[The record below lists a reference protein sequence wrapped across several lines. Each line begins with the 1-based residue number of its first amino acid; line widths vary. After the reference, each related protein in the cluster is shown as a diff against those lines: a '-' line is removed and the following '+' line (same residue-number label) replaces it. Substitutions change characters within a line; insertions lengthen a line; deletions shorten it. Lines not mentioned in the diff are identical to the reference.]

1 MEKPYLL
8 HMITPEKNISPF
20 DANMAF
26 DAGWDS
32 IIPYTNVTMEEIQAL
47 VQDTIFSRSPS
58 TVSKRTAIF
67 IGGRDTHI
75 AMDMLEE
82 TKKHMVPTFEV
93 PVFADPSGAF
103 TTAAGMVAKTEKAL
117 KDKFNLDFENLKIAI
132 LGGTGPVGVA
142 SAVISSK
149 AGNDVILIGRNQ
161 EKTEKVVEMCN
172 VKYGSNSV
180 VVGLDENKSTILSD
194 VDVVFNTGAAGIQ
207 LMDDSLVK
215 ASSHIKIC
223 ADVNAVPPSG
233 IAGADVNDDVVKME
247 NASNDCYGIGALAI
261 GNIKYK
267 SQHDCLKLM
276 YTSDKP
282 VFLHFEH
289 AFEFAQKDV

>member
-82 TKKHMVPTFEV
+82 TKKHMVPPFEV

-149 AGNDVILIGRNQ
+149 AGNDVILIGRNL

-215 ASSHIKIC
+215 TSSQIKIC

-233 IAGADVNDDVVKME
+233 IAGVEANDDVVKME

>member
-82 TKKHMVPTFEV
+82 TKKHMVPPFEV

-149 AGNDVILIGRNQ
+149 AGNDVILIGRNL

-207 LMDDSLVK
+207 LMDDNLVK
-215 ASSHIKIC
+215 ASSKIKIC

-233 IAGADVNDDVVKME
+233 IAGVEANDDVVKME

>member
-82 TKKHMVPTFEV
+82 TKKHMVPPFEV

-149 AGNDVILIGRNQ
+149 AGNDVILIGRNL

-180 VVGLDENKSTILSD
+180 VVGLDENKGTILSD

-207 LMDDSLVK
+207 LMDDKLVK
-215 ASSHIKIC
+215 ASSKIKIC

-233 IAGADVNDDVVKME
+233 IAGVEANDDVVKME

>member
-82 TKKHMVPTFEV
+82 TKKHMVPPFEV

-117 KDKFNLDFENLKIAI
+117 KDKFNLDFENLKVAI

-180 VVGLDENKSTILSD
+180 VVGLDENKGTILSD

-207 LMDDSLVK
+207 LMDDKLVK
-215 ASSHIKIC
+215 ASSKIKIC

-233 IAGADVNDDVVKME
+233 IAGVEANDDVVKME

>member
-58 TVSKRTAIF
+58 TVSKRTALF

-82 TKKHMVPTFEV
+82 TKKHMVPPFEV

-117 KDKFNLDFENLKIAI
+117 KDKFDLDFENLKVAI

-161 EKTEKVVEMCN
+161 EKTEKVVETCN

-215 ASSHIKIC
+215 ASSQIKIC

-233 IAGADVNDDVVKME
+233 IAGVDANDDVVKME

>member
-58 TVSKRTAIF
+58 TVSKRTALF

-82 TKKHMVPTFEV
+82 TKKHMVPPFEV

-207 LMDDSLVK
+207 LMDDKLVK
-215 ASSHIKIC
+215 ASSKIKIC

-233 IAGADVNDDVVKME
+233 IAGVDANDDVVKME

>member
-1 MEKPYLL
+1 
-8 HMITPEKNISPF
+8 MITPEKNISPF

-82 TKKHMVPTFEV
+82 TKKHMVPPFEV

-215 ASSHIKIC
+215 ASSQIKIC

-233 IAGADVNDDVVKME
+233 IAGVDANDDVVKME

>member
-47 VQDTIFSRSPS
+47 VQDTIFSRSSS

-82 TKKHMVPTFEV
+82 TKKHMVPPFEV

-215 ASSHIKIC
+215 ASSQIKIC

-233 IAGADVNDDVVKME
+233 IAGVDANDDVVKME

>member
-58 TVSKRTAIF
+58 TVSKRTALF

-82 TKKHMVPTFEV
+82 TKKHMVPPFEV

-149 AGNDVILIGRNQ
+149 AGNDVILIGRNP

-180 VVGLDENKSTILSD
+180 VVGLDENKSIILSD

-215 ASSHIKIC
+215 ASSQIKIC

-233 IAGADVNDDVVKME
+233 IAGVEANDDVVKME

>member
-82 TKKHMVPTFEV
+82 TKKHMVPPFEV

-180 VVGLDENKSTILSD
+180 VVGLDENKNTILSD

-215 ASSHIKIC
+215 ASSQIKIC

-233 IAGADVNDDVVKME
+233 IAGVEANDDVVKME

>member
-82 TKKHMVPTFEV
+82 TKKHMVPPFEV

-117 KDKFNLDFENLKIAI
+117 KDRFNLDFENLKIAI

-215 ASSHIKIC
+215 ASSQIKIC

-233 IAGADVNDDVVKME
+233 IAGVEANDDVVKME

>member
-82 TKKHMVPTFEV
+82 TKKHMVPPFEV

-149 AGNDVILIGRNQ
+149 AGNDVILIGRNL

-180 VVGLDENKSTILSD
+180 VVGLDENKDTILSD

-207 LMDDSLVK
+207 LMDDKLVK
-215 ASSHIKIC
+215 ASSKIKIC

-233 IAGADVNDDVVKME
+233 IAGVEANDDVVKME

>member
-1 MEKPYLL
+1 
-8 HMITPEKNISPF
+8 MITPEKNISPF

-67 IGGRDTHI
+67 IGGRDTHT

-82 TKKHMVPTFEV
+82 TKKHMVPPFEV

-207 LMDDSLVK
+207 LMDDKLVK
-215 ASSHIKIC
+215 ASSKIKIC

-233 IAGADVNDDVVKME
+233 IAGVEANDDVVKME

>member
-82 TKKHMVPTFEV
+82 TKKHMVPPFEV

-149 AGNDVILIGRNQ
+149 AGNDVILIGRNL

-215 ASSHIKIC
+215 ASSQIKIC

-233 IAGADVNDDVVKME
+233 IAGVEANDDVVKME
-247 NASNDCYGIGALAI
+247 NATNDCYGIGALAI

>member
-1 MEKPYLL
+1 
-8 HMITPEKNISPF
+8 MITPEKNISPF

-82 TKKHMVPTFEV
+82 TKKHMVPPFEV

-149 AGNDVILIGRNQ
+149 AGNDVILIGRNL

-180 VVGLDENKSTILSD
+180 VVGLDENKGTILSD

-207 LMDDSLVK
+207 LMDDKLVK
-215 ASSHIKIC
+215 ASSKIKIC

-233 IAGADVNDDVVKME
+233 IAGVEANDDVVKME

>member
-82 TKKHMVPTFEV
+82 TKKHMVPPFEV

-161 EKTEKVVEMCN
+161 EKTEKAVEMCN

-215 ASSHIKIC
+215 ASSQIKIC

-233 IAGADVNDDVVKME
+233 IAGVEANDDVVKME

>member
-82 TKKHMVPTFEV
+82 TKKHMVPPFEV

-149 AGNDVILIGRNQ
+149 AGNDVILIGRNL

-215 ASSHIKIC
+215 ASSKIKIC

-233 IAGADVNDDVVKME
+233 IAGVEANDDVVKME

>member
-82 TKKHMVPTFEV
+82 TKKHMVPPFEV

-215 ASSHIKIC
+215 ASSQIKIC

-233 IAGADVNDDVVKME
+233 IAGVEANDDVVKME
-247 NASNDCYGIGALAI
+247 NATNDCYGIGALAI

>member
-82 TKKHMVPTFEV
+82 TKKHMVPPFEV

-149 AGNDVILIGRNQ
+149 AGNDVILIA
-161 EKTEKVVEMCN
+161 
-172 VKYGSNSV
+172 YSV
-180 VVGLDENKSTILSD
+180 SILSSCILSLRANAH
-194 VDVVFNTGAAGIQ
+194 VVLGLI
-207 LMDDSLVK
+207 
-215 ASSHIKIC
+215 
-223 ADVNAVPPSG
+223 
-233 IAGADVNDDVVKME
+233 
-247 NASNDCYGIGALAI
+247 
-261 GNIKYK
+261 
-267 SQHDCLKLM
+267 
-276 YTSDKP
+276 
-282 VFLHFEH
+282 VFLMAR
-289 AFEFAQKDV
+289 AFYATWSCSHKVSATSICRSTFAIW

>member
-82 TKKHMVPTFEV
+82 TKKHMVPPFEV

-149 AGNDVILIGRNQ
+149 AGNDVILIGRNL

-207 LMDDSLVK
+207 LMDDKLVK
-215 ASSHIKIC
+215 ASSKIKIC

-233 IAGADVNDDVVKME
+233 IAGVEANDDVVKME

>member
-82 TKKHMVPTFEV
+82 TKKHMVPPFEV

-180 VVGLDENKSTILSD
+180 VVGLDENKSTILSN

-215 ASSHIKIC
+215 ASSQIKIC

-233 IAGADVNDDVVKME
+233 IAGVEANDDVVKME

>member
-67 IGGRDTHI
+67 IGGRDTHT

-82 TKKHMVPTFEV
+82 TKKHMVPPFEV

-215 ASSHIKIC
+215 ASSQIKIC

-233 IAGADVNDDVVKME
+233 IAGVESNDDVVKME

>member
-1 MEKPYLL
+1 
-8 HMITPEKNISPF
+8 
-20 DANMAF
+20 
-26 DAGWDS
+26 
-32 IIPYTNVTMEEIQAL
+32 
-47 VQDTIFSRSPS
+47 
-58 TVSKRTAIF
+58 
-67 IGGRDTHI
+67 
-75 AMDMLEE
+75 MDMLEE
-82 TKKHMVPTFEV
+82 TKKHMVPPFEV

-207 LMDDSLVK
+207 LMDDKLVK
-215 ASSHIKIC
+215 ASSQIKIC

-233 IAGADVNDDVVKME
+233 IAGVEANDDVVKME

>member
-67 IGGRDTHI
+67 IGGRDTHT

-82 TKKHMVPTFEV
+82 TKKHMVPPFEV

-149 AGNDVILIGRNQ
+149 AGNDVILIGRNL

-215 ASSHIKIC
+215 ASSQIKIC

-233 IAGADVNDDVVKME
+233 IAGVEANDDVVKME

>member
-82 TKKHMVPTFEV
+82 TKKHMGPPFEV

-161 EKTEKVVEMCN
+161 EKTEKAVEMCN

-215 ASSHIKIC
+215 ASSQIKIC

-233 IAGADVNDDVVKME
+233 IAGVEANDDVVKME
-247 NASNDCYGIGALAI
+247 NASYDCYGIGALAI

>member
-82 TKKHMVPTFEV
+82 TKKHMVPPFEV
-93 PVFADPSGAF
+93 PVFADPSGAP
-103 TTAAGMVAKTEKAL
+103 
-117 KDKFNLDFENLKIAI
+117 
-132 LGGTGPVGVA
+132 LG
-142 SAVISSK
+142 SA
-149 AGNDVILIGRNQ
+149 
-161 EKTEKVVEMCN
+161 
-172 VKYGSNSV
+172 
-180 VVGLDENKSTILSD
+180 
-194 VDVVFNTGAAGIQ
+194 NTGTSKG
-207 LMDDSLVK
+207 
-215 ASSHIKIC
+215 
-223 ADVNAVPPSG
+223 
-233 IAGADVNDDVVKME
+233 
-247 NASNDCYGIGALAI
+247 
-261 GNIKYK
+261 
-267 SQHDCLKLM
+267 CLL
-276 YTSDKP
+276 YTSPSPRDKRQSRMP
-282 VFLHFEH
+282 SS
-289 AFEFAQKDV
+289 A

>member
-82 TKKHMVPTFEV
+82 TKKHMVPPFEV

-207 LMDDSLVK
+207 LMDDNLVK
-215 ASSHIKIC
+215 ASSQIKIC

-233 IAGADVNDDVVKME
+233 IAGVEANDDVVKME